1 MRHQSFSR
9 TEYRCA
15 GTQRGLVLFF
25 ALIALVAMSLAALAL
40 VRSVDTSTL
49 ISGNL
54 AFRQAA
60 TTSADG
66 GVENSVAVMTAMQ
79 AANDALATPKN
90 VYLDA
95 TQIFN
100 VTNAATGYYSNVDP
114 TLDLFATTTWVDGV
128 SSTATTDNSG
138 NTYRSVIQR
147 MCRVANQVVSKP
159 NCLFSGAATDN
170 SGKAVPLPSQICAG
184 PGCPAAGQSP
194 QYRVT
199 VRVTGPKN
207 TISYI
212 QAMVY

>member
-1 MRHQSFSR
+1 MSQPAHRGARS
-9 TEYRCA
+9 
-15 GTQRGLVLFF
+15 QRGLVLFF

-40 VRSVDTSTL
+40 VRSVDTTTL

-66 GVENSVAVMTAMQ
+66 GVESAVTVMTAMQ

-100 VTNAATGYYSNVDP
+100 VTNTATGYYSNADP
-114 TLDLFATTTWVDGV
+114 ALNLTATTTWVDGV
-128 SSTATTDNSG
+128 SSLAATDSSG
-138 NTYRSVIQR
+138 NTYRYVIQR
-147 MCRVANQVVSKP
+147 MCRIANQVVSKP

-170 SGKAVPLPSQICAG
+170 NGKAVPLPSQICSG

>member
-138 NTYRSVIQR
+138 
-147 MCRVANQVVSKP
+147 
-159 NCLFSGAATDN
+159 
-170 SGKAVPLPSQICAG
+170 KAVPLPSQICAG

>member
-1 MRHQSFSR
+1 MNNLSFSR

-114 TLDLFATTTWVDGV
+114 TLDLFATTTWVDVPPQPPTTAAILTALSSSACAV
-128 SSTATTDNSG
+128 SPIRSFPNRIACSAAPPPTTAG
-138 NTYRSVIQR
+138 KPFPCLRKSVR
-147 MCRVANQVVSKP
+147 DRV
-159 NCLFSGAATDN
+159 
-170 SGKAVPLPSQICAG
+170 VPLPGNRPSTA
-184 PGCPAAGQSP
+184 
-194 QYRVT
+194 
-199 VRVTGPKN
+199 
-207 TISYI
+207 
-212 QAMVY
+212 

>member
-1 MRHQSFSR
+1 
-9 TEYRCA
+9 
-15 GTQRGLVLFF
+15 
-25 ALIALVAMSLAALAL
+25 MSLAALAL

-100 VTNAATGYYSNVDP
+100 VTNAATG
-114 TLDLFATTTWVDGV
+114 
-128 SSTATTDNSG
+128 
-138 NTYRSVIQR
+138 
-147 MCRVANQVVSKP
+147 
-159 NCLFSGAATDN
+159 CLY
-170 SGKAVPLPSQICAG
+170 LP
-184 PGCPAAGQSP
+184 
-194 QYRVT
+194 
-199 VRVTGPKN
+199 
-207 TISYI
+207 
-212 QAMVY
+212 

>member
-1 MRHQSFSR
+1 MNNLSFSR
-9 TEYRCA
+9 TEYRGA

-66 GVENSVAVMTAMQ
+66 GVENSVALMTAMQ
-79 AANDALATPKN
+79 AANSAKN
-90 VYLDA
+90 VYLDGTHA
-95 TQIFN
+95 FN
-100 VTNAATGYYSNVDP
+100 NDSAATGYYSNVNP
-114 TLDLFATTTWVDGV
+114 ALNLFAAGTWVDGV
-128 SSTATTDNSG
+128 SSAATTDNSG
-138 NTYRSVIQR
+138 NTYRYVIQR
-147 MCRVANQVVSKP
+147 MCRVANQVVAKP

-199 VRVTGPKN
+199 VRVEGPKN
-207 TISYI
+207 TISYV

>member
-90 VYLDA
+90 VYLGA

-100 VTNAATGYYSNVDP
+100 VTNGDVFVWPNVWPAIADALGFASGEHVPMTTAAILTALSSSACAVSPIRSFPNRIACSAAPPP
-114 TLDLFATTTWVDGV
+114 T
-128 SSTATTDNSG
+128 TAG
-138 NTYRSVIQR
+138 KPFPCLRKSVR
-147 MCRVANQVVSKP
+147 DRV
-159 NCLFSGAATDN
+159 
-170 SGKAVPLPSQICAG
+170 VPLPGNRPSTA
-184 PGCPAAGQSP
+184 
-194 QYRVT
+194 
-199 VRVTGPKN
+199 
-207 TISYI
+207 
-212 QAMVY
+212 